1 MDCPRI
7 LLAFRTW
14 DTFAWFKLMKD
25 ESKSKVGRGPGHESI
40 DLAGAVVLLFI
51 ANQAGLRSRERAL
64 QPSVA

>member
-14 DTFAWFKLMKD
+14 DIFAWFKLMKD
-25 ESKSKVGRGPGHESI
+25 ESKSKVARAPGHESI

-51 ANQAGLRSRERAL
+51 ANQAGWRSRERAL